1 MDSSSLEPAAVNL
14 FVVMPAYQ
22 AESTLAATVARIP
35 EGAWSAIE
43 RLLIVDDGSTD
54 GTKAIAQELARANP
68 RIEVR
73 SNGVNRGYGPTVGSG
88 LEAAKASSCDVAG
101 VLHADGQYPPE
112 RLLEFASLCRDR
124 GLALLQG
131 SRHKSGSAR
140 QGGMPLY
147 KILAGRSLVA
157 LENRVFGL
165 ALTDYHSGFLFHD
178 RRALEAIPYSR
189 LGASFDFDLQ
199 AIACAVALGL
209 PVGEEAIATRYA
221 GEISHLR
228 PIPYGLRVLKVLR
241 DFRRGHFHRLCGVA
255 GRPRILA

>member
-1 MDSSSLEPAAVNL
+1 MNL

-22 AESTLAATVARIP
+22 AESTLATTVARVP
-35 EGAWSAIE
+35 EGAWPGIE
-43 RLLIVDDGSTD
+43 RLLIIDDGSTD
-54 GTKAIAQELARANP
+54 STMAVALDLAHANP

-73 SNGVNRGYGPTVGSG
+73 SNGINLGYGPTVGSG
-88 LEAAKASSCDVAG
+88 LESARASPCDVAG

-112 RLLEFASLCRDR
+112 RIMEFASLCRDR
-124 GLALLQG
+124 GLSLLQG

-147 KILAGRSLVA
+147 KIAAGRILVA

-165 ALTDYHSGFLFHD
+165 ALTDYHSGYLFHD
-178 RRALEAIPYSR
+178 RRALQSIPYAR
-189 LGASFDFDLQ
+189 LGSSFDFDLQ

-209 PVGEEAIATRYA
+209 PVGEQAIATRYA
-221 GEISHLR
+221 GEVSHLR

-241 DFRRGHFHRLCGVA
+241 DFRRGHFHRLCDVSALPGF
-255 GRPRILA
+255 

>member
-1 MDSSSLEPAAVNL
+1 MKL

-22 AESTLAATVARIP
+22 AESTLAATIARIP
-35 EGAWSAIE
+35 EGAWSGIE
-43 RLLIVDDGSTD
+43 RLLVVDDGSTD
-54 GTKAIAQELARANP
+54 ATLEIALRLARANP

-73 SNGVNRGYGPTVGSG
+73 SNGVNLGYGPTVGSG
-88 LEAAKASSCDVAG
+88 LEAAKASVCDVAG
-101 VLHADGQYPPE
+101 ILHADGQYPPE
-112 RLLEFASLCRDR
+112 RILEFASICRDR

-147 KILAGRSLVA
+147 KIVAGRALVA

-178 RRALEAIPYSR
+178 RRALEAIPYAR
-189 LGASFDFDLQ
+189 LGSSFDFDLQ

-209 PVGEEAIATRYA
+209 PVGEEAIETRYA
-221 GEISHLR
+221 GEVSHLR

-241 DFRRGHFHRLCGVA
+241 EFRGGHFHRLCAVA
-255 GRPRILA
+255 GRSRILA